1 MATDKSQWQRCNMA
15 VALLAAAAPVVVDA
29 ATAHC
34 STDRNEKE
42 KKKKS
47 VDGYWS
53 EIISSRFIT
62 SNTGVRKLTT
72 CSLTWPR

>member
-15 VALLAAAAPVVVDA
+15 TAAPVVVDA

-34 STDRNEKE
+34 NTDRNEKE

-47 VDGYWS
+47 VDGY
-53 EIISSRFIT
+53 
-62 SNTGVRKLTT
+62 
-72 CSLTWPR
+72 

>member
-1 MATDKSQWQRCNMA
+1 MEIRLMATDKSQWQRCNMA

-34 STDRNEKE
+34 NTDRNEKE

-47 VDGYWS
+47 VDGY
-53 EIISSRFIT
+53 
-62 SNTGVRKLTT
+62 
-72 CSLTWPR
+72 